1 MKIRKITMNRI
12 FLLMMIMLISSS
24 LLTGCG
30 SGEAKTGL
38 VGKWEAVDH
47 EGEVL
52 NFNNDG
58 TYMYTTTNGNNASGS
73 YKVSDNEIQMTS
85 DASGLGADLNKVSG
99 LHEFTLEGNELSFSE
114 LGFASTEY
122 SKVK

>member
-1 MKIRKITMNRI
+1 MKHLEMKIVFMVSV
-12 FLLMMIMLISSS
+12 LMLCLG
-24 LLTGCG
+24 LLTACAGKK
-30 SGEAKTGL
+30 GESAL

-47 EGEVL
+47 EGEIL
-52 NFNNDG
+52 NFNDDG
-58 TYMYTTTNGNNASGS
+58 TYMYTTPNGNNASGS

-99 LHEFTLEGNELSFSE
+99 LHEFTLDGNELSFSG

-122 SKVK
+122 MKAK

>member
-1 MKIRKITMNRI
+1 MKRMEMKIIWI
-12 FLLMMIMLISSS
+12 VVAAILCCGLLSA
-24 LLTGCG
+24 CG
-30 SGEAKTGL
+30 SKKGENAL

-52 NFNNDG
+52 NFNDDG
-58 TYMYTTTNGNNASGS
+58 TYMYTTPNGNNASGS
-73 YKVSDNEIQMTS
+73 YKVSDSEIQMTS

-99 LHEFTLEGNELSFSE
+99 LHEFTLDGNKLSFSK

-122 SKVK
+122 MKVK